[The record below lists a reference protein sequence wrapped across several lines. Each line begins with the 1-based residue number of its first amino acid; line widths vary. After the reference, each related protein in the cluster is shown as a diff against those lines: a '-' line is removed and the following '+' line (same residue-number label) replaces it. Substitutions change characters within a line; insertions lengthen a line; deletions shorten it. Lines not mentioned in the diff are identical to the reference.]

1 MAADFAKP
9 PELLQR
15 SERILAM
22 PVTPQYLLQ
31 GTWYAL
37 EQCGLLLRDA
47 NELYRSNSYAN
58 ALVLTAFA
66 REELGRSSILSDLWR
81 RALAGENFTIAKI
94 REACDDHVAKQR
106 AGMLSVTITTDR
118 ESGLGKILK
127 ARMENP
133 PQSAEWQK
141 ADAELKRI
149 DELKKKRTP
158 TDRHEKRM
166 AALYVEPISEREWNR
181 PACVSASTAHDFMR
195 DAVNDYAGR
204 YHRYSGAEN
213 AILREVDPELHN
225 ALEQWS
231 DRPPLEKPEWPRYEE
246 LGNAS

>member
-1 MAADFAKP
+1 
-9 PELLQR
+9 
-15 SERILAM
+15 
-22 PVTPQYLLQ
+22 
-31 GTWYAL
+31 
-37 EQCGLLLRDA
+37 
-47 NELYRSNSYAN
+47 
-58 ALVLTAFA
+58 
-66 REELGRSSILSDLWR
+66 
-81 RALAGENFTIAKI
+81 
-94 REACDDHVAKQR
+94 
-106 AGMLSVTITTDR
+106 MLSLTITTDR

-133 PQSAEWQK
+133 LPSAEWQK

-181 PACVSASTAHDFMR
+181 PAAVSASTAHDFMR
-195 DAVNDYAGR
+195 DAVNDYAGP

-225 ALEQWS
+225 SLEQWS

>member
-1 MAADFAKP
+1 
-9 PELLQR
+9 
-15 SERILAM
+15 
-22 PVTPQYLLQ
+22 
-31 GTWYAL
+31 
-37 EQCGLLLRDA
+37 
-47 NELYRSNSYAN
+47 
-58 ALVLTAFA
+58 
-66 REELGRSSILSDLWR
+66 
-81 RALAGENFTIAKI
+81 
-94 REACDDHVAKQR
+94 
-106 AGMLSVTITTDR
+106 MLSLTITTDR

-133 PQSAEWQK
+133 PPSAEWQK

-181 PACVSASTAHDFMR
+181 PAAVSASTAHDFMR
-195 DAVNDYAGR
+195 DAVNDYAGP
-204 YHRYSGAEN
+204 YHRYGGAEN

-225 ALEQWS
+225 SLEQWS